1 VNLNFLLIQD
11 LLVCFSQV
19 TVSAVPPI
27 ATRPGEVGEVTEVA
41 EAPEAAEAAA
51 ALRLGMKMWKTRF
64 PWANNLQLVDFPD
77 LCSLPQGTIA
87 GMIPHQIIPM
97 VLPDADIPKKERQ
110 GYETIKTWRV
120 QLSNINQQGFC
131 DNPILA
137 CQWGMGHLK
146 SEWPSKALSTLLFS
160 HKPISKPLAKLDV
173 HSCT

>member
-1 VNLNFLLIQD
+1 MNLNFLLIQD

-27 ATRPGEVGEVTEVA
+27 ATRPEVAEALAEVA

-51 ALRLGMKMWKTRF
+51 ALRLGMKIWKTRF
-64 PWANNLQLVDFPD
+64 PWANNLQLVDFRD

-97 VLPDADIPKKERQ
+97 VLPDADI
-110 GYETIKTWRV
+110 
-120 QLSNINQQGFC
+120 QQGFC